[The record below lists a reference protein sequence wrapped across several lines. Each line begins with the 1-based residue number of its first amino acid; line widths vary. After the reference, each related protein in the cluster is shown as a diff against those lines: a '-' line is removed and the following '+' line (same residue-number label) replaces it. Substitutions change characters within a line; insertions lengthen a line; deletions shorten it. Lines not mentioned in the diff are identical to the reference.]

1 MIELIQKGGPVMYP
15 LLVCSFLA
23 VAFIAE
29 RLLFWW
35 QQNRHANLK
44 EIEQFIET
52 LRHGRIK
59 EMLQLGHKTKNPVIQ
74 TLIASLS
81 HGDKVLRDA
90 LELEL
95 DKAIEKTQRTLR
107 GIDTIITISP
117 LLGIFGTVTGIIQ
130 SFNILGQV
138 SITNPQAVSAGIA
151 EALITTA
158 AGLAIAMPSIV
169 FYNFFLAQSERF
181 AFRLEKYT
189 SEFEILYTQYQQKKG
204 VTQECPTAVGDY
216 ASINTEQESR

>member
-181 AFRLEKYT
+181 AFRLEKYA